1 MQKKNDRQKI
11 HTVLKHQNRVPR
23 SFEFFKRLLLN
34 PESGMKEF
42 LPLYEFVLFYNTCF
56 TYNSTQRLKTFLT
69 KNELDSTSFSEFEQV
84 FQTRRILHPLPKN
97 CGEKPDLTVLSKQ
110 ESILLFS
117 FISDI
122 FLFLNSSP
130 VGAFSQKSLRD
141 KAPILE
147 QVDTSFFEAL
157 SCKNSALFK
166 QKVDC
171 FDSNYNCCLKE
182 TLKIWYLRQKILE
195 AFFTLK
201 LLPASRFYSLVSLLY
216 LDQKLESFLSLL
228 ASINHLSNE
237 IRERAVNLR
246 VREEIEA
253 KSLIPDLAFQKFL
266 ELLQI
271 NDDE

>member
-1 MQKKNDRQKI
+1 
-11 HTVLKHQNRVPR
+11 
-23 SFEFFKRLLLN
+23 
-34 PESGMKEF
+34 MKEF

-147 QVDTSFFEAL
+147 QVDTSFF
-157 SCKNSALFK
+157 
-166 QKVDC
+166 
-171 FDSNYNCCLKE
+171 
-182 TLKIWYLRQKILE
+182 
-195 AFFTLK
+195 
-201 LLPASRFYSLVSLLY
+201 
-216 LDQKLESFLSLL
+216 
-228 ASINHLSNE
+228 
-237 IRERAVNLR
+237 
-246 VREEIEA
+246 
-253 KSLIPDLAFQKFL
+253 
-266 ELLQI
+266 
-271 NDDE
+271 

>member
-1 MQKKNDRQKI
+1 MPKSCEEETNLIGLSEQ
-11 HTVLKHQNRVPR
+11 
-23 SFEFFKRLLLN
+23 E
-34 PESGMKEF
+34 G
-42 LPLYEFVLFYNTCF
+42 VLF
-56 TYNSTQRLKTFLT
+56 
-69 KNELDSTSFSEFEQV
+69 
-84 FQTRRILHPLPKN
+84 
-97 CGEKPDLTVLSKQ
+97 
-110 ESILLFS
+110 FS

-201 LLPASRFYSLVSLLY
+201 LLPGSRFYSLGSLFY
-216 LDQKLESFLSLL
+216 LDQKLQLFLGLL
-228 ASINHLSNE
+228 ASINHLSDQ

-246 VREEIEA
+246 VWEEIEA
-253 KSLIPDLAFQKFL
+253 KSLISDLAFQKFL
-266 ELLQI
+266 ELLEI
-271 NDDE
+271 DDE